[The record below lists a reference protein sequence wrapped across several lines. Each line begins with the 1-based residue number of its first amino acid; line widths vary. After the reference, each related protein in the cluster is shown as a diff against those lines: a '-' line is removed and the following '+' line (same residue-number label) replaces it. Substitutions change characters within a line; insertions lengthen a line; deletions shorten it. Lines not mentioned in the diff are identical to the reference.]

1 MRKQMGAE
9 RHRAG
14 YDAGMRADDPP
25 AAPPT
30 WAAHLPPGSNPST
43 VDLGAAGTL
52 PAAWSRLVVSSPDR
66 PVLYQAGWGWVTRAR
81 LDLAAWTAAAV
92 FHDAGLGQGDRL
104 LVAAATSPALVAI
117 HLAALRSGLVIVP
130 VNPAYTDPEIAR
142 IVRSADPAGAVVDDP
157 AIERWLR
164 AASARPVA
172 VFTPDATG
180 LTPDTTDLP
189 TEPAAGLATGTV
201 ATPGAPSG
209 GTTGLGGHGDDG
221 ADGRGGER
229 DVAQR
234 PGERIAEQTGAV
246 RPDTPALLC
255 YTSGTTSAPKGVVLT
270 HANVLASTA
279 AVALAWRWTERDRL
293 LLALPLFHVHGLA
306 VGVYGTLF
314 SGGSALLFPAFDAG
328 EVLAAARTQDA
339 TMLFGVPTM
348 YARLAAHA
356 RAEELRRLRLC
367 VSGSAPLPT
376 ELFDRIE
383 ERTGKRVLERYGMTE
398 TLMNVSNPYDGPRRP
413 GTVGLPLPGVEVAL
427 EEGSGEI
434 LLRGPNV
441 FGGYW
446 RDAEATAAAFTADG
460 WFRSGDLGSLDEAG
474 YLRID
479 GRRKELIIT
488 GGFNVHPREVEEA
501 LLGHPAVAE
510 AAVIGVPSEDWGEV
524 VVAYVV
530 PEAGER
536 PTADALL
543 GFAAE
548 RLAPYK
554 RPRQV
559 RFVDALPRN
568 ALGKILRH
576 ELPR

>member
-1 MRKQMGAE
+1 MGAE
-9 RHRAG
+9 RDRAG
-14 YDAGMRADDPP
+14 YDAGMRADDPA
-25 AAPPT
+25 AAPLT

-52 PAAWSRLVVSSPDR
+52 PAAWSRLVASSPDR

-92 FHDAGLGQGDRL
+92 LDDAGLRQGDRL

-130 VNPAYTDPEIAR
+130 VNPAYTEPEMAR
-142 IVRSADPAGAVVDDP
+142 IVRSAEPAGVVVDNP

-180 LTPDTTDLP
+180 LTPDTNDLP
-189 TEPAAGLATGTV
+189 TEPAAELATGTA
-201 ATPGAPSG
+201 ATADAPSG
-209 GTTGLGGHGDDG
+209 GATGLGGHGDDSAG
-221 ADGRGGER
+221 GRGGER
-229 DVAQR
+229 H
-234 PGERIAEQTGAV
+234 GERTGEQAGERAGAV
-246 RPDTPALLC
+246 GPDSPALLC
-255 YTSGTTSAPKGVVLT
+255 YTSGTTSAPKGAVLT

-279 AVALAWRWTERDRL
+279 AVVLAWRWTERDRL

-306 VGVYGTLF
+306 VGVYGTLL

-328 EVLAAARTQDA
+328 EVLASARAHAA

-348 YARLAAHA
+348 YARLAAHD

-367 VSGSAPLPT
+367 VSGSAPLPA

-383 ERTGKRVLERYGMTE
+383 ERTGQRVLERYGMTE

-413 GTVGLPLPGVEVAL
+413 GTVGLPLPGVEVTI
-427 EEGSGEI
+427 EDGSGEI

-446 RDAEATAAAFTADG
+446 RDAKATADAFTADG

-510 AAVIGVPSEDWGEV
+510 AAVIGAPSEDWGEV

-536 PTADALL
+536 PTADTLL